1 MLNSDTL
8 EIIFQSALKTQKKRK
23 DFNLPFLA
31 IKDHVLGKKYVLSL
45 VFANKKTVTDLNKQ
59 YRDKDYTPN
68 ILSFPYSKNHG
79 EIFIHLPTA
88 KKQAPDFEMDF
99 DTYLVFLFIHGC
111 LHLKGM
117 EHSSTME
124 ELERKILQKM
134 YSNKKIKNENTRK
147 S

>member
-1 MLNSDTL
+1 MVGNDTITISFL
-8 EIIFQSALKTQKKRK
+8 PISKESKKRK
-23 DFNLPFLA
+23 EFNLPFLD
-31 IKDHVLGKKYVLSL
+31 IKDKILGKKYELSL
-45 VFANKKTVTDLNKQ
+45 VFADKKTVVNLNKQ

-68 ILSFPYSKNHG
+68 ILSFPYSKNTG

-111 LHLKGM
+111 LHLKGL

-124 ELERKILQKM
+124 EEEIKFL
-134 YSNKKIKNENTRK
+134 NKLYLNKNARTK
-147 S
+147 

>member
-1 MLNSDTL
+1 MVGNDTITISFL
-8 EIIFQSALKTQKKRK
+8 PISKESRKRK
-23 DFNLPFLA
+23 EFKLPFLD
-31 IKDHVLGKKYVLSL
+31 IKDKILGKKYELSL
-45 VFANKKTVTDLNKQ
+45 VLADKKTVVNLNKQ

-68 ILSFPYSKNHG
+68 ILSFPYSKNTG

-111 LHLKGM
+111 LHLKGL

-124 ELERKILQKM
+124 EEEIKFL
-134 YSNKKIKNENTRK
+134 NKLYLNKNARTK
-147 S
+147 